1 MHPLDT
7 LARLDLARHDHDR
20 DRSLLEATRRHAL
33 RPSLQL
39 GIRVRGPRRP
49 ERSPHG

>member
-20 DRSLLEATRRHAL
+20 DRSLTEATRRHAL
-33 RPSLQL
+33 QDAIPMSL
-39 GIRVRGPRRP
+39 RVRGSRRQP
-49 ERSPHG
+49 RSPRG

>member
-20 DRSLLEATRRHAL
+20 DRSLQEATRRHAL
-33 RPSLQL
+33 QDALSGL
-39 GIRVRGPRRP
+39 RVRGGRRQP
-49 ERSPHG
+49 RSPRG